1 MRNPRPAGRQLPAL
15 LVFDSGFLKA
25 SRACRSELSRFAS
38 DLWCEQRS
46 VQALGYLCGNDE
58 MVVKARYNLV
68 LQHLCDQRLGLVRTD
83 SETAERER
91 PIAILQHRFK
101 LLQTFKVG
109 PSPKQA
115 NWNFIAPLQT
125 LVQGS

>member
-1 MRNPRPAGRQLPAL
+1 MGIFAAVMRW
-15 LVFDSGFLKA
+15 S
-25 SRACRSELSRFAS
+25 
-38 DLWCEQRS
+38 
-46 VQALGYLCGNDE
+46 
-58 MVVKARYNLV
+58 VKARYNLV
-68 LQHLCDQRLGLVRTD
+68 LQHLCDQRLCLVRTD
-83 SETAERER
+83 SETAEGER

-125 LVQGS
+125 LVQGSMEIVWLITALLQDFDARVEPLIGVILIVSHARAENINQ